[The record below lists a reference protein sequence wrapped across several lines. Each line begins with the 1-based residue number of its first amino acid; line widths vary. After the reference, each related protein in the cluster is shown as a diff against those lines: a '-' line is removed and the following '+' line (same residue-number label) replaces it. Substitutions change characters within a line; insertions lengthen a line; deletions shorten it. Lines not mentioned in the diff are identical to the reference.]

1 MASVSVSLDNITLM
15 SEQLEGELNEFLDA
29 DLTNIP
35 FDDYTQQ
42 VTIFVGIFCKALP
55 CLL

>member
-15 SEQLEGELNEFLDA
+15 TDELEGELNEFLDA

-35 FDDYTQQ
+35 FDDYTRQ
-42 VTIFVGIFCKALP
+42 VTIFVGIF
-55 CLL
+55 